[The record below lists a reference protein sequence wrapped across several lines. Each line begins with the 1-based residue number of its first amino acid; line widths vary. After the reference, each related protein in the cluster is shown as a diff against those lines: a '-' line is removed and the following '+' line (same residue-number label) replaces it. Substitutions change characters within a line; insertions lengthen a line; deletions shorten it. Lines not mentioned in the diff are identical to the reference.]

1 MNNKGFAITS
11 MVYAVIILLSIT
23 MFTVLAIEKKEYD
36 NQKNYVEDIN
46 NTLTKCIG
54 RGECTYARKTSTTN

>member
-1 MNNKGFAITS
+1 MKLNNKGFAITS

-54 RGECTYARKTSTTN
+54 RGECTYEG

>member
-46 NTLTKCIG
+46 NTLTECIG
-54 RGECTYARKTSTTN
+54 KGECTYEG

>member
-46 NTLTKCIG
+46 NTLTECIG
-54 RGECTYARKTSTTN
+54 EGECKYEG

>member
-54 RGECTYARKTSTTN
+54 RGECQYEG

>member
-46 NTLTKCIG
+46 NTLTQCIG
-54 RGECTYARKTSTTN
+54 KGECKYEG